1 MMRKI
6 GTALLWLITIFMLS
20 SVTIFNPG
28 QVTNFFVQLFNI
40 RPSIPELKPIQ
51 ISERDREIREI
62 SESINQDEVR
72 KIVADLEGMGSRIP
86 GYPGHREA
94 FEYVKAAFED
104 IGLEGLT
111 VETHYVTVPVDKGA
125 SLTLGGDDGAV
136 KLYGLWPN
144 HVQTPTVPAEGISG
158 KLIYG
163 GKGTFEELNG
173 KEVEGSIVLMDFD
186 CGQSYLNPRMLGA
199 QAIVFFDNGRVTH
212 GEALD
217 KFLQVPVD
225 VPRYWVDGDD
235 AVARVMALAKL
246 GNRDVTLKGKMD
258 WEKVPSWNIY
268 ATLPGSD
275 EFITERQERK
285 WSEQQIV
292 LSSFYDA
299 ISVVPAVAPGAENAT
314 GIAALLHTA
323 RVLKENPPKYSVM
336 FLATGS
342 HFQGLAGIYDFL
354 YRHARESEHFRDLIP
369 DTVTLAC
376 QDNDAL
382 IDNQFCLAC
391 KGGKAPSECLR
402 TLGPKIDFRLF
413 VGFDLSSESD
423 QIASFSHG
431 TFDNASW
438 RTDNYLNNL
447 LAPYADKFDGYM
459 AKVFPGDESRH
470 VDAIAPPKR
479 TWKNYMPIR
488 LGFDSEAVTFV
499 GKEGITL
506 ATPSTVRRVVDTP
519 LDRIESVN
527 FANLT
532 KQIRTSVGALLK
544 AGEDPE
550 FFRVSKLKLQDR
562 GHSLSGRILWFDR
575 NVDFA
580 LPRVPVPGA
589 VVVYHQ
595 PGPTGSVTGVRT
607 LIIDKTSTG
616 PIYDIAQ
623 ANDPSQADAHL
634 FGPHDQV
641 DLTGRF
647 HYDIMR
653 NRFSNQ
659 VLAYEIDEDGRIVS
673 APDLG
678 SEGDKKFPTTQR
690 YGWWENEMME
700 VLFKCAPLSVF
711 EIIDSSYLSAL
722 DFMTVLNANDTQ
734 PLEFSYSYIQNQSTK
749 EGDVTRAA
757 VAFSRLD
764 HVTGEPEPLK
774 ILMSTGLFGVKYL
787 LINAP
792 QEFLDNP
799 VNVRDVDEDLLE
811 RARGA
816 GYEPGVIFQPSYKA
830 AKDMWVIDDVRMKQ
844 LAQYGI
850 ENNRLTLLHN
860 NAREALMNARKSL
873 EQRDY
878 ANFIASSRQA
888 WGFEARGYPEVMSTA
903 NDTVRG
909 IIFYFI
915 LLLPFSFFIER
926 LFVGASSITWRLAWF
941 AIFFVLFFIV
951 LRFVHPAFQLSNS
964 PYIIFLAFVIM
975 ALGGVAMVI
984 VVSKFGEEVR
994 KMKQAS
1000 AGTYEADVGR
1010 LSATSAAVVLGIS
1023 NLRKRPLRTALTGIT
1038 LTLLTFTTL
1047 SFTSVQTSL
1056 KFYKLPRDNDP
1067 SYQGALVRDRSWRGM
1082 QESVLSYL
1090 HSGFEGKAD
1099 IVPRSWYMSQVRG
1112 ERAYINF
1119 TRTTETTANM
1129 GSRETYIDFDVGITT
1144 GKDSFV
1150 NALLGLTP
1158 EETAITGVDQY
1169 LMSGRWFR
1177 PGEEFVCILPN
1188 DLAEL
1193 VGIFPEDAGKAKIE
1207 MQGQIFT
1214 VIGIMDSD
1222 AFNKFKDLDD
1232 EKLTPVDTVKEKDDL
1247 ADAQDQDPRVVAA
1260 APIETFTHLESTNV
1274 LIVPY
1279 EYVLDVG
1286 GILASVA
1293 ISNFKDDEG
1302 QLKANF
1308 VPDIEDFMAR
1318 VSLTMFVGQ
1327 GNGVTVY
1334 SSIGSTS
1341 LSGLGN
1347 LFVPILIAALIVL
1360 NTMMGAVYERFNEI
1374 SIYSS
1379 VGLAPN
1385 HIAALFMAEAG
1396 VFATLGAVFGYLIGQ
1411 VLVLVLYSQGLLGGL
1426 ELNYSSL
1433 SAISATLIVMATV
1446 FLSTLYPAK
1455 KAGDMAVPDVTRK
1468 WEFPEPDGDRWVF
1481 DFPFTV
1487 GGAEVLGMY
1496 TYLTRVFESY
1506 GEGSVGDFVADHVRF
1521 WSEDLSG
1528 EPQYNIDLTA
1538 WLAPYDLGISQEV
1551 QLKAI
1556 PTGEH
1561 NIYKIEVVI
1570 NRLSGDVASWKRIN
1584 RGFLNVLRKRF
1595 LVWRTIPGEM
1605 KYNYA
1610 QEGKEILAETDT
1622 VEAT

>member
-28 QVTNFFVQLFNI
+28 QVTDFFVQLFNI
-40 RPSIPELKPIQ
+40 RPSIPELKPIE
-51 ISERDREIREI
+51 ISERDKNIRSI
-62 SESINQDEVR
+62 AESVTENQVR
-72 KIVADLEGMGSRIP
+72 DIVSDLATMGSRVP
-86 GYPGHREA
+86 GYPGHRQA

-104 IGLEGLT
+104 IGLDGIT
-111 VETHYVTVPVDKGA
+111 VETHYVTVPIDKGA
-125 SLTLGGDDGAV
+125 SLALGGDDGAIA
-136 KLYGLWPN
+136 LYGLWPN
-144 HVQTPTVPAEGISG
+144 HIQTPTVPAGGVSG

-163 GKGTFEELNG
+163 GKGSFAELNG

-199 QAIVFFDNGRVTH
+199 QAIIFFDNGRVTH

-225 VPRYWVDGDD
+225 VPRYWVEDSDTQ
-235 AVARVMALAKL
+235 RLLALA
-246 GNRDVTLKGKMD
+246 NTNTREVTLTGKME

-268 ATLPGSD
+268 ATLPGTED
-275 EFITERQERK
+275 YITERKERK
-285 WSEQQIV
+285 WADQQIL
-292 LSSFYDA
+292 LSGFYDA

-314 GIAALLHTA
+314 GIAALLHAA
-323 RVLKENPPKYSVM
+323 RILKQNPPQYAVT

-342 HFQGLAGIYDFL
+342 HFQGLAGINDFL
-354 YRHARESEHFRDLIP
+354 FRHSRESEYFRELIP
-369 DTVTLAC
+369 DDESLAC
-376 QDNDAL
+376 QDNEAMVER
-382 IDNQFCLAC
+382 QYCLAC
-391 KGGKAPSECLR
+391 QAAKPSSECLQ

-413 VGFDLSSESD
+413 VGLDFSSESD
-423 QIASFSHG
+423 QVASFSHG
-431 TFDNASW
+431 TFNNASW

-459 AKVFPGDESRH
+459 AKVFPGEESRH

-519 LDRIESVN
+519 KDRVEFVN
-527 FANLT
+527 FGNLT
-532 KQIRTSVGALLK
+532 RQIQTTVGALLK
-544 AGEDPE
+544 ASEDPE

-562 GHSLSGRILWFDR
+562 GHSLDGRILWFDR

-589 VVVYHQ
+589 LVVYQQ
-595 PGPTGSVTGVRT
+595 PGPSGSSAGVRT
-607 LIIDKTSTG
+607 MIIDKASVG

-623 ANDPSQADAHL
+623 ANDPANIDPVL
-634 FGPHDQV
+634 FGARSNV
-641 DLTGRF
+641 ELTGRF
-647 HYDIMR
+647 NFEIMR

-659 VLAYEIDEDGRIVS
+659 ILAYEVDDDGRIAS

-722 DFMTVLNANDTQ
+722 DFMTVLNPNDTQ
-734 PLEFSYSYIQNQSTK
+734 PMEYSYSYVQNQSTK

-764 HVTGEPEPLK
+764 HVTHKPEPLK

-792 QEFLDNP
+792 QELLDNP
-799 VNVRDVDEDLLE
+799 VNIQDVDEDLLE

-860 NAREALMNARKSL
+860 SAREALLEARKHL
-873 EQRDY
+873 DDHDY
-878 ANFIASSRQA
+878 EGFISASRRA
-888 WGFEARGYPEVMSTA
+888 WGLEARGYPEVMSTA

-915 LLLPFSFFIER
+915 LLLPFCFFIER

-941 AIFFVLFFIV
+941 AIFFVAFFIV
-951 LRFVHPAFQLSNS
+951 LRFVHPAFKLSNS

-1000 AGTYEADVGR
+1000 SGTYEADVGR
-1010 LSATSAAVVLGIS
+1010 LSATSAAIVLGIS
-1023 NLRKRPLRTALTGIT
+1023 NLRKRPLRTALTGVT

-1067 SYQGALVRDRSWRGM
+1067 SYQGSLIRDRSWRGM

-1090 HSGFEGKAD
+1090 HSGFEGRAD
-1099 IVPRSWYMSQVRG
+1099 IVPRAWYMSQVRG
-1112 ERAYINF
+1112 ERAYVNF
-1119 TRTTETTANM
+1119 SRVTETTADM
-1129 GSRETYIDFDVGITT
+1129 GPRETYVDFDVGITT

-1158 EETAITGVDQY
+1158 DEPKITGVDQF
-1169 LMSGRWFR
+1169 LMSGRWFE

-1207 MQGQIFT
+1207 MQGQTFT
-1214 VIGIMDSD
+1214 VIGIVDSD

-1279 EYVLDVG
+1279 DYVLDVG
-1286 GILASVA
+1286 GVLASVA
-1293 ISNFKDDEG
+1293 VSNFRDDSG

-1308 VPDIEDFMAR
+1308 VPDIEEFMTR

-1327 GNGVTVY
+1327 GKGVTVY

-1385 HIAALFMAEAG
+1385 HIGSLFMAESG

-1411 VLVLVLYSQGLLGGL
+1411 VLVLVLYDQGLLGGL

-1487 GGAEVLGMY
+1487 GGTEVLGMY
-1496 TYLTRVFESY
+1496 MYLTRVFESY
-1506 GEGSVGDFVADHVRF
+1506 GEGSVGDFVADHVKF

-1528 EPQYNIDLTA
+1528 DPQYNIDLTA

-1561 NIYKIEVVI
+1561 NIYKIEVII

-1605 KYNYA
+1605 KFVYA
-1610 QEGKEILAETDT
+1610 EDGKKVLAGDVVAEP
-1622 VEAT
+1622 

>member
-1 MMRKI
+1 
-6 GTALLWLITIFMLS
+6 MLS

-40 RPSIPELKPIQ
+40 RPSIPELKPIE
-51 ISERDREIREI
+51 ISDRDREIRRI
-62 SESINQDEVR
+62 AESVSPQTTRD
-72 KIVADLEGMGSRIP
+72 IVSDLAAMGSRVP
-86 GYPGHREA
+86 GYAGHRKA
-94 FEYVKAAFED
+94 FEYVESAFAD
-104 IGLEGLT
+104 MGLDNIT

-125 SLTLGGDDGAV
+125 SLTLGGNEGSV
-136 KLYGLWPN
+136 TVYGLWPN
-144 HVQTPTVPAEGISG
+144 HVQTPTVAANGVTG
-158 KLIYG
+158 NLIYG
-163 GKGTFEELNG
+163 GQGSFTELNG
-173 KEVEGSIVLMDFD
+173 KLVEGSIVLMDFD
-186 CGQSYLNPRMLGA
+186 CGQSYLNPRTLGA

-225 VPRYWVDGDD
+225 VPRYWVEGED
-235 AVARVMALAKL
+235 ANRLLALAKP
-246 GNRDVTLKGKMD
+246 GDREVTLKGQMD

-268 ATLPGSD
+268 ATLPGTED
-275 EFITERQERK
+275 YITERQERK
-285 WSEQQIV
+285 WAEQQIV

-314 GIAALLHTA
+314 GIAALIQTA
-323 RVLKENPPKYSVM
+323 RVLKQNPPKYSVT

-342 HFQGLAGIYDFL
+342 HFQGLAGINDFL
-354 YRHARESEHFRDLIP
+354 FRHSRESEHFRDLIP
-369 DTVTLAC
+369 DDESRAC
-376 QDNDAL
+376 QDNEAL
-382 IDNQFCLAC
+382 APRQYCLAC
-391 KGGKAPSECLR
+391 KAGKPVSQCLQA
-402 TLGPKIDFRLF
+402 LGPKIDFRLF
-413 VGFDLSSESD
+413 IGLDLSSESD

-459 AKVFPGDESRH
+459 SKVFPGQDIRH

-488 LGFDSEAVTFV
+488 LGFDSESVTFV

-506 ATPSTVRRVVDTP
+506 STPSTIRRTVDTP
-519 LDRIESVN
+519 VDRAEFVN
-527 FANLT
+527 FPNLT
-532 KQIRTSVGALLK
+532 RQIQTTVGALLK

-562 GHSLSGRILWFDR
+562 GHSLQGRILWFDR

-589 VVVYHQ
+589 VVTYQQ
-595 PGPTGSVTGVRT
+595 PGPSGSVAGVRT
-607 LIIDKTSTG
+607 LILEKTSEG
-616 PIYDIAQ
+616 PIYNIAR
-623 ANDPSQADAHL
+623 ANDPSKTNNLL
-634 FGPHDQV
+634 FGPKDDV

-647 HYDIMR
+647 SFSIMR
-653 NRFSNQ
+653 NRFSNRI
-659 VLAYEIDEDGRIVS
+659 LAYEIDEAGRIAS

-678 SEGDKKFPTTQR
+678 SEGDKKFPITQR

-700 VLFKCAPLSVF
+700 VLFKCAPLSIF

-722 DFMTVLNANDTQ
+722 DFMTVLNAHDTQ
-734 PLEFSYSYIQNQSTK
+734 PMQFSYSYIQNQSTK
-749 EGDVTRAA
+749 EGNVTRAA
-757 VAFSRLD
+757 VAFSQLNHLTD
-764 HVTGEPEPLK
+764 KAESLK

-792 QEFLDNP
+792 QELLENP
-799 VNVRDVDEDLLE
+799 VKISDVDDQLLE
-811 RARGA
+811 RARGE
-816 GYEPGVIFQPSYKA
+816 GYKPGVIFQPSYKA

-860 NAREALMNARKSL
+860 SAREALIEARTHLSNL
-873 EQRDY
+873 DY
-878 ANFIASSRQA
+878 ESFISASRRA
-888 WGFEARGYPEVMSTA
+888 WGLEARGYPEVMSTA

-941 AIFFVLFFIV
+941 AIFFVLFFLI
-951 LRFVHPAFQLSNS
+951 LRFVHPAFKLSNS

-984 VVSKFGEEVR
+984 VVTKFGEEVR

-1010 LSATSAAVVLGIS
+1010 LSATSAAIVLGIS
-1023 NLRKRPLRTALTGIT
+1023 NLRKRPLRTALTAMT

-1056 KFYKLPRDNDP
+1056 KFYKLPRDNDA
-1067 SYQGALVRDRSWRGM
+1067 SYQGSLVRDRSWRGM
-1082 QESVLSYL
+1082 QESVSSYL
-1090 HSGFEGKAD
+1090 HSGFEGRAD

-1112 ERAYINF
+1112 ERAYVNF
-1119 TRTTETTANM
+1119 SRVTETTANM
-1129 GSRETYIDFDVGITT
+1129 GAKETYVDFDVGITT

-1158 EETAITGVDQY
+1158 DEPKITGIDKF
-1169 LMSGRWFR
+1169 LMSGRWFE
-1177 PGEEFVCILPN
+1177 PGEEFVCLLPN

-1193 VGIFPEDAGKAKIE
+1193 VGIFPEDAGTAKIE
-1207 MQGQIFT
+1207 MQGQTFT
-1214 VIGIMDSD
+1214 VIGIIDSD
-1222 AFNKFKDLDD
+1222 EFNKFKDLDD

-1279 EYVLDVG
+1279 QYVLDVG
-1286 GILASVA
+1286 GVLASVA
-1293 ISNFKDDEG
+1293 ISNFRDDQG

-1308 VPDIEDFMAR
+1308 VPDIEEFMTR
-1318 VSLTMFVGQ
+1318 VSLTMFVGH
-1327 GNGVTVY
+1327 GKGVTVY

-1385 HIAALFMAEAG
+1385 HIGALFMAESG

-1411 VLVLVLYSQGLLGGL
+1411 VLVLVLYNQGLLGGL

-1446 FLSTLYPAK
+1446 FLSTIYPAK

-1468 WEFPEPDGDRWVF
+1468 WEFPEPEGDRWVF

-1487 GGAEVLGMY
+1487 GGTEVLGMY
-1496 TYLTRVFESY
+1496 MYLTRVFESY
-1506 GEGSVGDFVADHVRF
+1506 GEGSVGDFVADHVKF
-1521 WSEDLSG
+1521 WSEDLAG

-1561 NIYKIEVVI
+1561 NIYKIEVII

-1605 KYNYA
+1605 KFVYA
-1610 QEGKEILAETDT
+1610 EDGKKILAGANVAET
-1622 VEAT
+1622 AA